1 MKKDFVSD
9 SDHEDYEREYY
20 DRKNSGGLFGC
31 LFLTGIL
38 ILIILISIIIKLI
51 N

>member
-20 DRKNSGGLFGC
+20 DRKNSGGLLGC
-31 LFLTGIL
+31 LFLVGVIV
-38 ILIILISIIIKLI
+38 IIGTISIIIKLI

>member
-20 DRKNSGGLFGC
+20 DRKNSGELFGC
-31 LFLTGIL
+31 LFLTGF
-38 ILIILISIIIKLI
+38 ILIIGTVSIIIKLI
-51 N
+51 D